1 MKLFLRL
8 IFPCIFLLPL
18 FGNAQVSDSVI
29 KQNAL
34 YIKDYKH
41 QLTTRFYLLS
51 ESVGFR
57 VNPTG
62 QKIPIHYI
70 PNNDIKNG
78 LAIFHKWYGIGLAV
92 NNPFAGKDV
101 DKKGMSSIFDIR
113 LNAYGSALAAELSVQ
128 DYKGFFWKN
137 VDQLPLVWDHE
148 SPYPQRSDMHLFSTS
163 AIFYYIPN
171 HKKHSFRA
179 AYLQNERQLKSAGS
193 LIIMP
198 SFVYLSLQSDS
209 SLIPDHYS
217 SFYAVP
223 EDEHI
228 INGKFFTYGI
238 SIGYSYTFVFL
249 KNFYLNL
256 SMIPGAFIQQYN
268 YEYSHGK
275 KKVEKFAIMWLG
287 RAAFGFNSD
296 IFYAGLG
303 GVYGFKATQL
313 NVGQTNFNY
322 DMNQIRLWIGTRF
335 GLGKKY

>member
-1 MKLFLRL
+1 MKLLLRL
-8 IFPCIFLLPL
+8 IPHLFLLIPFL
-18 FGNAQVSDSVI
+18 GISQVSDSSV

-41 QLTTRFYLLS
+41 KLTTRFYLLS

-57 VNPTG
+57 INPTD
-62 QKIPIHYI
+62 QKTPIHYV

-78 LAIFHKWYGIGLAV
+78 LAIFHKWYGIGLAID
-92 NNPFAGKDV
+92 NPFAGKDI

-113 LNAYGSALAAELSVQ
+113 LNAYGSALAAELSIQ
-128 DYKGFFWKN
+128 DYEGFFWKN
-137 VDQLPLVWDHE
+137 VNELPIVWDPE

-163 AIFYYIPN
+163 AILYYIPN

-198 SFVYLSLQSDS
+198 SFIYLNLKSDS
-209 SLIPDHYS
+209 SLIPDIYS
-217 SFYAVP
+217 SFYSVA

-249 KNFYLNL
+249 KNFYLNF
-256 SMIPGAFIQQYN
+256 SMIPGGFIQQYV
-268 YEYSHGK
+268 YEYENGE
-275 KKVEKFAIMWLG
+275 KKVKKIAIMWLG

-296 IFYAGLG
+296 IFYAGMG

-313 NVGQTNFNY
+313 NIGQTNFNY

-335 GLGKKY
+335 GLGK